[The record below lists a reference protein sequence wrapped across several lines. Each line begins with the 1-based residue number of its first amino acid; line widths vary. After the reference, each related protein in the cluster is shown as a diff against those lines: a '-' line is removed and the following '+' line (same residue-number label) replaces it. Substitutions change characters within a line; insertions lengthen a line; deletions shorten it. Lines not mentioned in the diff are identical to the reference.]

1 MMKNQKKFLLG
12 KLLRNKMVSNRV
24 CQNCTKKNR
33 KNMKT
38 NKIGHFICGV
48 LATYGLVVACGNMY
62 NDIDT
67 DSDNT
72 LDQNPESDSR
82 CPCILC

>member
-1 MMKNQKKFLLG
+1 
-12 KLLRNKMVSNRV
+12 
-24 CQNCTKKNR
+24 
-33 KNMKT
+33 MKT

-67 DSDNT
+67 DNDNDNT
-72 LDQNPESDSR
+72 EDQNQQSDSR

>member
-1 MMKNQKKFLLG
+1 MNQ
-12 KLLRNKMVSNRV
+12 MVSNRV

-48 LATYGLVVACGNMY
+48 LATYGLVVACGNMEEISIKE
-62 NDIDT
+62 NDEED
-67 DSDNT
+67 DKQSCLSKLYSKGDED
-72 LDQNPESDSR
+72 L
-82 CPCILC
+82 